1 MEITRKIKEEL
12 TKEQFNLVAY
22 QISQIGIA
30 EAKTDISGMKKSIQ
44 DAVGIL
50 LTNNMIEAGN
60 KVERYLSIID

>member
-22 QISQIGIA
+22 QISQIGIS

>member
-30 EAKTDISGMKKSIQ
+30 EAKIDISGMKKSIQ

-50 LTNNMIEAGN
+50 LTNNMVEAGN